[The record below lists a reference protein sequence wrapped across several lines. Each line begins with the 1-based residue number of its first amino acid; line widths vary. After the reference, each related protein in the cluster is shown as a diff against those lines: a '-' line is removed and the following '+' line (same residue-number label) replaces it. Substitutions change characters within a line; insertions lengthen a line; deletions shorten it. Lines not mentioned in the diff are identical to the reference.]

1 MTHRR
6 RFLILTTAAS
16 LVVAASL
23 RAETVDEVVAKNLA
37 ALGGPTALGRVQTLR
52 QTSKLVFLGSQA
64 SVVVYGKRP
73 NLIRQELTIAGETAV
88 QGFDGTVAWTV
99 NRVLGMPQ
107 PTLLAGGEAEA
118 LRHQASFGGILASAR
133 ERGDSVEMVGTEVV
147 RGRPMFHLR
156 VSAADHHRQMH
167 CYLDAQTF
175 LEARIVTDSAAGRFE
190 QELSDYQTVEGLTM
204 PFAIKTTIN
213 GRPGGDI
220 VVSKVEVNVA
230 LDEKLFQMPANPVGT
245 AGTTGTRGTSGPTGS
260 AGPTGA
266 RGAAAA
272 PTAR

>member
-37 ALGGPTALGRVQTLR
+37 ALGGPTALGRVETLR

-107 PTLLAGGEAEA
+107 PTLLAGAEAEA

-175 LEARIVTDSAAGRFE
+175 LEARIITDE

-230 LDEKLFQMPANPVGT
+230 LDEKLFQMPKT
-245 AGTTGTRGTSGPTGS
+245 GPT
-260 AGPTGA
+260 GPTGA